1 LPGAQCSFTVTVE
14 ERKNLS
20 DLISKGRGSAAS
32 LRRARIL
39 LKADEG
45 EAGPGW
51 TDSAICQAVD
61 VSLSTVARVRK
72 AFVEEGF
79 NVALDRKKPQGRQY
93 RKLDGEQ
100 EAQLIAVACSTPPE
114 GKTRWTLK
122 MLSNRLIELNVVDY
136 ISPECVRTTL
146 KKTNSNLG

>member
-1 LPGAQCSFTVTVE
+1 MDKHVIRLSKE
-14 ERKNLS
+14 ERKKLS
-20 DLISKGRGSAAS
+20 DLISKGCGPAAA

-45 EAGPGW
+45 EEGPGW
-51 TDSAICQAVD
+51 TDSEICEALE

-72 AFVEEGF
+72 TLVEEGF
-79 NVALDRKKPQGRQY
+79 DGALDRKKPQGRQY

-100 EAQLIAVACSTPPE
+100 EARLIAVACSAPPE
-114 GKTRWTLK
+114 GRVRWTLK
-122 MLSNRLIELNVVDY
+122 MLSEKLIELDVVDY

-146 KKTNSNLG
+146 KKTNLNHG